1 MANESNIQPNTA
13 IDPRD
18 LRNAFGTFATGVT
31 IVTTVEANGTPRG
44 FTANSF
50 TSVSLDP
57 PLVLICIGKSA
68 ASLSVFCDGAGFAV
82 NILGEGQEDVAGI
95 FATQRADK
103 FDVADWHPGKSGV
116 PLIDGTNAWFEC
128 SREQVVEAGDHIVLI
143 GRVNDYAYEQRAP
156 LGYVNGGYFT
166 LELERSLVEA
176 ASRTAGTIIGAVL
189 AQNDSEILLHVDKE
203 SGKLTVPSTETCS
216 ASASPA
222 ALADSLSEGGLE
234 VSLDFPLSVYEDK
247 KTKNYSIYYRGT
259 ATGKVPEGLRFI
271 PIEEIDFD
279 KIEDGAMR
287 FMLRRYVKELRQG
300 RFAIYLGD
308 EYAGETRQVEEKSEA
323 AIDV

>member
-1 MANESNIQPNTA
+1 MKKDSKIPVTRDF
-13 IDPRD
+13 DPRD

-31 IVTTVEANGTPRG
+31 IVTTVEPDGTPRG

-82 NILGEGQEDVAGI
+82 NILGEGQEDVAGL
-95 FATQRADK
+95 FATQRPDK
-103 FDVADWHPGKSGV
+103 FDVADWHNGESGV
-116 PLIDGTNAWFEC
+116 PLIKGSNAWFEC

-143 GRVNDYAYEQRAP
+143 GRVNAYAYEQGDP

-166 LELERSLVEA
+166 LELERTLVEA
-176 ASRTAGTIIGAVL
+176 ASRTDGTIIGAVL
-189 AQNDSEILLHVDKE
+189 AQDNQILLHVDGE
-203 SGKLTVPSTETCS
+203 DGPIIVPTTETLNVP
-216 ASASPA
+216 ANPA
-222 ALADSLSEGGLE
+222 ALSGSLNDKDLE

-247 KTKNYSIYYRGT
+247 KTGNYSIYYRGT
-259 ATGKVPEGLRFI
+259 ATGKAPEGLQFVGI
-271 PIEEIDFD
+271 DEIDFD
-279 KIEDGAMR
+279 RVEDGAMR
-287 FMLRRYVKELRQG
+287 FMLRRYAKELRQG

-308 EYAGETRQVEEKSEA
+308 ETAGETRQVDSKSEA